1 MSYSVIQNIPGQF
14 SNGLDG
20 FKQQT
25 FLGAS
30 IRNFSLNAGYGDT
43 SSTLSID
50 LINDEY
56 NTSDNTGRGAGDDVY
71 HNGER
76 DEFKPPQTGSPV
88 FFKFGKTRASVQD
101 AYTKVFDDIYNY
113 TVAED
118 NNLGGRFHLTFGGI
132 LQSYIQNRSVGG
144 NPLYSV
150 QVVDPRE
157 ILANTNLILNN
168 YAGTTF
174 NNANMYNIYGFL
186 EYNRSQELVEE
197 MENHYIVKNLFR
209 KIINADGSYYFS
221 GDDMYVS
228 FQGLAPK
235 FVQSINP
242 QFGQLPIAF
251 PVTGTGFSRR
261 SSQGIPF
268 YRLRQGFNTLMGIYG
283 EMPDEYKN
291 AGFGGYINFRGF
303 NYVVDLSGL
312 KTVSDYYFLD
322 FDQINLLDLCLE
334 LCDITS
340 TSLFVSL
347 LPIIDHPACSY
358 LYQWN
363 NQQIQNN
370 TLQNMVAGIIR
381 VESID
386 KSFQPEYGAIK
397 SYIDQLADNDIYV
410 TNQDVGFELSNVTT
424 DKFIVGAQEV
434 DMYYF
439 SNNADRDEL
448 EIRKQ
453 KAGIGNISS
462 ALIADQW
469 RLETSLKQQ
478 ILPYYGLLG
487 NKAISIP
494 KGFGAYQQILLD
506 STGLNANG
514 VGNYYV
520 ATELELR
527 ASLVSYDAWKDFLLL
542 YNDVYMES
550 MEDNDAIEG
559 QVFNNT
565 SMPEG
570 LQDIPVLSN
579 NYAVSV
585 PRSVFTSDKPG
596 YGSDGLPLSPCNP
609 PYGYPLYYK
618 RATKIG
624 IPEAGVTSLTS
635 STTKLITNIAAL
647 KSADDAK
654 FRDLVNSQWKD
665 FFKIEVRE
673 DKKVVVPNPSKL
685 TQGEQEYFN
694 ILANFINSQDQNKE
708 DIIGLVERL
717 DKSISK
723 MQKVTGIL
731 QKTTVEN
738 SRRVYTFIKKIAEE
752 CLGRKFLV
760 KIPREVNLFY
770 NKNIVLK
777 NVGGIEQSNII
788 SQIESGPFGFKP
800 RSINKTPGYE
810 FLTDFA
816 EKIELEQSALVQ
828 RFSDQH
834 IFHGFLSRLEPNPK
848 IFKGALELNY
858 NPLIDNFEFN
868 YQPDKQGGYIE
879 FDLFSNM
886 FQNNNLAINQGLLPQ
901 DLNNFIQDN
910 NRLSAYVRFDN
921 SQDLSLDL
929 LSADS
934 FVQQTVTA
942 AQMIPDLSE
951 SLDNIYPQNN
961 NFQSFGAQDQDQAQ
975 ADEDEVRPKQ
985 IAFVKCEV
993 DEKFYM
999 PPRSSYITVG
1009 VHATKVRDI
1018 GGISIPQNITQ
1029 CDGTEKT
1036 SIPYYESNFV
1046 PDDRGISY
1054 NIGTKPL
1061 TVGTVQSGAD
1071 VGKFINVQVPVGIG
1085 LDKAATILDFYR
1097 KSDGIYVTDIEY
1109 LDTDHVYAL
1118 ITLPSRVM
1126 PTKDARYRDA
1136 VFQKYNPAMFK
1147 HYMCM
1152 DVVKIPEFNTPGF
1165 YSAPQ
1170 NLLEKYKSV
1179 IDKDKTIQAVAAA
1192 KKAIEATQ
1200 NFALPNRIQ
1209 LASPSPI
1216 YPDLVALPLLSKERC
1231 YGPWVS
1237 SQLDSQ
1243 ANIYSNIGGRIEF
1256 IKDENLAPWNFNGY
1270 DLMNQAGVLQAEF
1283 SNSLLLQS
1291 ERGGFVVPEAPS
1303 GIALGKF
1310 LANAGP
1316 LVTNI
1321 SVEVGDGGVQTTY
1334 KLDLY
1339 TSSFGK
1345 LQKQKQEAI
1354 ANMSRER
1361 QKLKDER
1368 NALIRKGIGKNQKN
1382 INFNLIYDQLKN
1394 MSLLGGEQLD
1404 TRPKSPG
1411 SNSSAKISEV
1421 KSRKSKNA
1429 IINSEEGLTDS
1440 TQSISNEYNIF
1451 SSYVSD
1457 KELESMFNQF
1467 VDRLSTSVSYYNTA
1481 FSEVADESSP
1491 LSLEPGHPNMPYTE
1505 LVADNNALYDDN
1517 LTDITTFS

>member
-1 MSYSVIQNIPGQF
+1 MSNSIIQNIPGQF
-14 SNGLDG
+14 SSGTDG
-20 FKQQT
+20 FTQQT

-30 IRNFSLNAGYGDT
+30 IKNFSMNAGYGDT

-50 LINDEY
+50 LVNDEY
-56 NTSDNTGRGAGDDVY
+56 NTSDGTGRGAGDDVY
-71 HNGER
+71 HNGKF

-88 FFKFGKTRASVQD
+88 FFKFGKTRASVQNV
-101 AYTKVFDDIYNY
+101 YTKILDDIYNY
-113 TVAED
+113 TFAEERMLD
-118 NNLGGRFHLTFGGI
+118 GRFHLAFGGI
-132 LQSYIQNRSVGG
+132 LQSYIQNRGVGG
-144 NPLYSV
+144 KPLYSV

-157 ILANTNLILNN
+157 ILANTTLILNN

-186 EYNRSQELVEE
+186 EYNRSQDLVED
-197 MENHYIVKNLFR
+197 MEAYYVTKNPFR
-209 KIINADGSYYFS
+209 KIVNSDGSYYFA
-221 GDDMYVS
+221 GDDMYTS
-228 FQGLAPK
+228 FQGLSPN

-242 QFGQLPIAF
+242 QLGQFPIAF
-251 PVTGTGFSRR
+251 PITGTGFSRR
-261 SSQGIPF
+261 SNQGIPF
-268 YRLRQGFNTLMGIYG
+268 YRLRQGLNSLLGIYG
-283 EMPDEYKN
+283 EIPEEYQN

-347 LPIIDHPACSY
+347 LPIINHPACSY
-358 LYQWN
+358 LYQYN

-370 TLQNMVAGIIR
+370 TLNNLVAGIIR

-386 KSFQPEYGAIK
+386 RSVQPQYGAIK
-397 SYIDQLADNDIYV
+397 SYIDQLADKKIYV

-434 DMYYF
+434 EMHYF

-453 KAGIGNISS
+453 KAGQPNKSS
-462 ALIADQW
+462 AMIADQW
-469 RLETSLKQQ
+469 KLETSLKQQ

-487 NKAISIP
+487 NKAVSIP
-494 KGFGAYQQILLD
+494 KGFGAYQQIILD
-506 STGLNANG
+506 TTGLNANG

-527 ASLVSYDAWKDFLLL
+527 AALIGYEQWAEFLML
-542 YNDVYMES
+542 YNDIYMES

-559 QVFNNT
+559 QAFNQT
-565 SMPEG
+565 DVPEKFKN
-570 LQDIPVLSN
+570 IPMLST

-585 PRSVFTSDKPG
+585 PRSVFTTDKPG
-596 YGSDGLPLSPCNP
+596 YGPDGLPLSPCNP

-624 IPEAGVTSLTS
+624 LPQAGLTNLYATSV
-635 STTKLITNIAAL
+635 KLSTNIAAL

-654 FRDLVNSQWKD
+654 FRELVNSQWKD
-665 FFKIEVRE
+665 IFHIKVQ
-673 DKKVVVPNPSKL
+673 DGKKVVVPNPLKL
-685 TQGEQEYFN
+685 TVAEQQYFE
-694 ILANFINSQDQNKE
+694 ILATFINDADQKQE
-708 DIIGLVERL
+708 DVIGLLEPIE
-717 DKSISK
+717 KSVTK
-723 MQKVTGIL
+723 MIKVTGIL
-731 QKTTVEN
+731 QKKTIEN
-738 SRRVYTFIKKIAEE
+738 ARKIHGFVKKIAEE

-770 NKNIVLK
+770 NKDILLK
-777 NVGGIEQSNII
+777 NFGDVQQSII
-788 SQIESGPFGFKP
+788 LGEINYGPFGFKP

-810 FLTDFA
+810 FLTDFQ
-816 EKIELEQSALVQ
+816 EQITLQQADLVQ
-828 RFSDQH
+828 RFSNDH
-834 IFHGFLSRLEPNPK
+834 IFHGFLSKLEPNPK

-868 YQPDKQGGYIE
+868 YQPDRQGGYVE
-879 FDLFSNM
+879 FDLFANV
-886 FQNNNLAINQGLLPQ
+886 FQKNLAISQGLTPQ
-901 DLNNFIQDN
+901 DLDNFMQDN

-929 LSADS
+929 LSPDS
-934 FVQQTVTA
+934 FTQQVVTA
-942 AQMIPDLSE
+942 TQMIPDLSE
-951 SLDNIYPQNN
+951 SLDNIKSENN
-961 NFQSFGAQDQDQAQ
+961 NFQSFGSLNQNDTEDN
-975 ADEDEVRPKQ
+975 EDEAPPKQ

-993 DEKFYM
+993 DDKFYM
-999 PPRSSYITVG
+999 PPKSSVFKVD

-1018 GGISIPQNITQ
+1018 GGVSTPRNITQ
-1029 CDGTEKT
+1029 RDGTEKT
-1036 SIPYYESNFV
+1036 SIPYYISNFV
-1046 PDDRGISY
+1046 PDTTGISY
-1054 NIGTKPL
+1054 VIENTEELGNGEFEL
-1061 TVGTVQSGAD
+1061 TYT
-1071 VGKFINVQVPVGIG
+1071 GIG
-1085 LDKAATILDFYR
+1085 IDVNDNILDFYR
-1097 KSDGIYVTDIEY
+1097 KADGTYLTDIQY

-1136 VFQKYNPAMFK
+1136 TFQKYNPAMFK
-1147 HYMCM
+1147 HFMCM
-1152 DVVKIPEFNTPGF
+1152 DVVKIPAFNQPGF
-1165 YSAPQ
+1165 YAAPRDLIGQ
-1170 NLLEKYKSV
+1170 FKSV
-1179 IDKDKTIQAVAAA
+1179 IDPSVTIQAAAAA
-1192 KKAIEATQ
+1192 KKAIEATSS
-1200 NFALPNRIQ
+1200 FALPNRIQ

-1216 YPDLVALPLLSKERC
+1216 YPDLVAIPLLSKERC

-1237 SQLDSQ
+1237 SQIDSQ
-1243 ANIYSNIGGRIEF
+1243 ATIYSNIGGRIEF

-1291 ERGGFVVPEAPS
+1291 ERGGFVVPDAPS

-1316 LVTNI
+1316 LITNI
-1321 SVEVGDGGVQTTY
+1321 NVEVGDGGVQTTY

-1345 LQKQKQEAI
+1345 LQKQKQDAI
-1354 ANMSRER
+1354 ANISRER

-1368 NALIRKGIGKNQKN
+1368 NALVRKGIGKNQTN
-1382 INFNLIYDQLKN
+1382 VNFNLIYDQLKN
-1394 MSLLGGEQLD
+1394 INLLNSESKQNEV
-1404 TRPKSPG
+1404 PSPG
-1411 SNSSAKISEV
+1411 SNPTTKVGQAKRQET
-1421 KSRKSKNA
+1421 KTAA
-1429 IINSEEGLTDS
+1429 IDSGEELKDS
-1440 TQSISNEYNIF
+1440 TELVNNVYTTLAT
-1451 SSYVSD
+1451 YVSD
-1457 KELESMFNQF
+1457 NDLTSTFNQF
-1467 VDRLSTSVSYYNTA
+1467 VDRLSIAVAHYNTA
-1481 FSEVADESSP
+1481 ASEVADESSP
-1491 LSLEPGHPNMPYTE
+1491 LSLEPGHPNMPHIE
-1505 LVADNNALYDDN
+1505 LVADNNALYDDG
-1517 LTDITTFS
+1517 LTGITTY